1 MVLICVR
8 HAQSV
13 FNALGRSK
21 PDCSLSAAGIKQA
34 RLLRGHFCH
43 IVCSP
48 MLRAQQTLELS
59 KLTYSSCE
67 TDDDAR
73 EKRDNVC
80 DFAAHEPTLRE
91 SHIAFATRMQRLN
104 VKLCSL
110 ESVYEQV
117 LLVSHAYVILAL
129 QRIRNEQS
137 LPMDDDDVCK
147 IAHEYTYKAI
157 PNAQLILLPSTP
169 SVAHRYTS
177 KCDGSSCQNK
187 SAVLP

>member
-8 HAQSV
+8 HAQSI

-21 PDCSLSAAGIKQA
+21 PDCCLSAAGIKQA
-34 RLLRGHFCH
+34 STLKGHFCH

-48 MLRAQQTLELS
+48 MLRTQQTLRLS
-59 KLTYSSCE
+59 QLTYSSYE
-67 TDDDAR
+67 ADDDAR
-73 EKRDNVC
+73 ERRDDIC
-80 DFAAHEPTLRE
+80 DFTAHEPTVRE
-91 SHIAFATRMQRLN
+91 SHIAFAARIQRLN
-104 VKLCSL
+104 VKLSHL
-110 ESVYEQV
+110 ETVHEQV
-117 LLVSHAYVILAL
+117 LLVSHAYVIIAL
-129 QRIRNEQS
+129 QRIRNKQS
-137 LPMDDDDVCK
+137 LPMDDDDACK
-147 IAHEYTYKAI
+147 IAQEYTPASV